1 MAYAIQVAATTFAK
15 EFGKYSDQATA
26 SGGVE
31 VTSYGRPIG
40 AYISLKEL
48 ENYERLKSK
57 ERRVIHAR
65 DMDDEML
72 AAIMSAEY
80 GKASD

>member
-1 MAYAIQVAATTFAK
+1 MAYPIRVSATTFAK
-15 EFGKYSDQATA
+15 EFGNYSDQAKV

-31 VTSYGRPIG
+31 VTSYGRTIG
-40 AYISLKEL
+40 AFISAKEL

-57 ERRVIHAR
+57 ERQVIHAR

-72 AAIMSAEY
+72 SAIMTAEY
-80 GKASD
+80 GKASE

>member
-1 MAYAIQVAATTFAK
+1 MGYAIQVAATTFAK
-15 EFGKYSDQATA
+15 EFGRYSHEATA

-31 VTSYGRPIG
+31 VTSHGRPIG

-80 GKASD
+80 GKASE

>member
-1 MAYAIQVAATTFAK
+1 MAYAIRVAATTFAK
-15 EFGKYSDQATA
+15 EFGKYSDEAMV

-31 VTSYGRPIG
+31 VTSHGRPIG
-40 AYISLKEL
+40 AYISMKEL

-65 DMDDEML
+65 DMDDDML
-72 AAIMSAEY
+72 GAILNAEY
-80 GKASD
+80 GKASE

>member
-1 MAYAIQVAATTFAK
+1 MAYAIRVSATTFAK
-15 EFGKYSDQATA
+15 EFGKYSDEAKA

-31 VTSYGRPIG
+31 VTSHGRPIG

-57 ERRVIHAR
+57 ERRAIHVK

-72 AAIMSAEY
+72 AAIMGSEY
-80 GKASD
+80 GKASE